1 MADPNDTEVVFVRNR
16 NSVAFASRAGKKNIA
31 TDNTSAHPAVNH
43 SSKNMSVVSSC
54 AAASAAH
61 TNAMNVP
68 ITNSG
73 ACFASSSWFIDC
85 DFAFVSGSRPSALVN
100 TACSAN
106 GAAHQ
111 YRSR

>member
-1 MADPNDTEVVFVRNR
+1 MADPNDTDVVFVRNR
-16 NSVAFASRAGKKNIA
+16 NSVAFASRAGMQKNIA
-31 TDNTSAHPAVNH
+31 TDNANAHPAVNH

-54 AAASAAH
+54 AAAGAAH
-61 TNAMNVP
+61 TSAMNVP

-73 ACFASSSWFIDC
+73 ACFASSSRLIIDAP
-85 DFAFVSGSRPSALVN
+85 DVVFVSGSTPNALVK

-111 YRSR
+111 